1 MRLPSASPWRELKY
15 ALWFPAYLLAYALAE
30 HLVTTRY
37 WATELP
43 VDNYIPF
50 SEYALIPYCLW
61 YPLLIGLGFYLL
73 FRDNSSYRRYMCYLA
88 LTFFLSVAIWLLI
101 PNGQDLRSQV
111 EGSSFLTQVVAQ
123 LYRIDTNTNVFPSVH
138 VVGATGAA
146 LAAWHCPLLRR
157 RPVVCWGIIALAAA
171 ICLSTL
177 FLKQHTVLDVAGGLV
192 LSALVA
198 VPLYRRAPA
207 SQPKG
212 TAPWHRRRSISKA
225 TPDTN

>member
-1 MRLPSASPWRELKY
+1 MRLSPSSPWRELKY

-43 VDNYIPF
+43 LDACIPF
-50 SEYALIPYCLW
+50 CEYALLPYSLW
-61 YPLLIGLGFYLL
+61 YPLLIGLGLYLM
-73 FRDNSSYRRYMCYLA
+73 FRDSASYRRYMCYLA
-88 LTFFLSVAIWLLI
+88 LTFFLSVAIWLLF
-101 PNGQDLRSQV
+101 PNGQDLRPQLDGTGFLSQV
-111 EGSSFLTQVVAQ
+111 IVQ

-138 VVGATGAA
+138 VVGAVGAA
-146 LAAWHCPLLRR
+146 IATWNCPRLRC
-157 RPVVCWGIIALAAA
+157 RPVVRWGIIALAAA

-198 VPLYRRAPA
+198 VPLYRRIPA
-207 SQPKG
+207 SEPKG
-212 TAPWHRRRSISKA
+212 TPSLRRRQSISKT
-225 TPDTN
+225 TPDAN